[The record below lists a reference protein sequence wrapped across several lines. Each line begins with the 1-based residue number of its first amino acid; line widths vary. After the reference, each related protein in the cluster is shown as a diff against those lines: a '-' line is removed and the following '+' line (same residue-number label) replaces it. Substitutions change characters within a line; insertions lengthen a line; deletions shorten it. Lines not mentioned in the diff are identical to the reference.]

1 MKLEIFRVYT
11 LTNKKVAGFQ
21 SYSAALQYVDNNKH
35 LNLIIK

>member
-21 SYSAALQYVDNNKH
+21 SYSAALQFIANSKQ
-35 LNLIIK
+35 NLIIK